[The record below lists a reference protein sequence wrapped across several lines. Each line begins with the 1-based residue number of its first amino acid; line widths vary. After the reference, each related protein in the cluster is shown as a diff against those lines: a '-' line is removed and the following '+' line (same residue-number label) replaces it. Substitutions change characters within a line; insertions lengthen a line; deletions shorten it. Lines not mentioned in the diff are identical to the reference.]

1 MHPYQTALL
10 IFAIGLVV
18 GSFLNVCIYRLPRGE
33 SVVWPG
39 SHCPHCGAPIKP
51 YDNIPVLSYL
61 LLRGRCRSCKAP
73 ISWRYPAVE
82 LITGMLFLS
91 LYLEFGLSLT
101 FFRYLFLGCALIV
114 GTFIDLEHQL
124 LLDVITLPTLA
135 IGVATAFLE
144 GVVPGLHAL
153 LGAAAGGGTIY
164 AIAVFGRTVFGQDS
178 IGGGDLKLAAAIGA
192 YMGWSA
198 VLGMILLSFFLAAPV
213 AALGIVSGRMRVA
226 SRVPFGPFI
235 TVATLLVLF
244 WGPQLWHAY
253 VRLVTA

>member
-1 MHPYQTALL
+1 MHPYATAIL
-10 IFAIGLVV
+10 IFALGLVV

-33 SVVWPG
+33 SIVWPG
-39 SHCPHCGAPIKP
+39 SHCPHCGAPIKA
-51 YDNIPVLSYL
+51 YDNIPILSYAV
-61 LLRGRCRSCKAP
+61 LRGRCRSCKAP

-82 LITGMLFLS
+82 LITGLLFLS
-91 LYLEFGLSLT
+91 LYLQFGLSLE

-135 IGVATAFLE
+135 VGMLTAFAQGLDS
-144 GVVPGLHAL
+144 GVHAL
-153 LGAAAGGGTIY
+153 LGAAAGGAAIY
-164 AIAVFGRTVFGQDS
+164 GIAVFGKTVFGQDS

-192 YMGWSA
+192 YIGWSA

-213 AALGIVSGRMRVA
+213 AVLAIA
-226 SRVPFGPFI
+226 SRRLSVTGRVPFGPFI

-253 VRLVTA
+253 VNLVTA